1 VPCLLCVVRVGCRP
15 VAGGAAPRRR
25 WAWSAH
31 PSPRRRR
38 PTWCRSGGTERS
50 PATRSTVGHAKAR
63 HASQRM
69 RQPVQVEKGTA
80 AGVGGQPSCRRTPA
94 LGAVA
99 GSCGAAIGGLVRLAV
114 SLPRRATAVVLV
126 AGCSRATLAGH
137 SPGSVTAPTG
147 IGARRRRLPYC
158 PPPPPPSTT
167 QVERRR
173 GTGDFIWAVCWPG
186 SVDPAW
192 RGARFYRPFAPPS
205 VRWTGSRR
213 AGRRGTRHERRNIA
227 FLRVARNNGEQGEPS
242 NWRCGLRD
250 GSRCRRVGSGLHCPP

>member
-1 VPCLLCVVRVGCRP
+1 VRDGAVPCLLCVVRVGCRP

-50 PATRSTVGHAKAR
+50 PATRSTVGHAEAR

-99 GSCGAAIGGLVRLAV
+99 DSCGAAIGGLVRLAV

-126 AGCSRATLAGH
+126 AGCSRAPLPGTRRGP
-137 SPGSVTAPTG
+137 SPNLQGSVLAVGAYRTARH
-147 IGARRRRLPYC
+147 RR
-158 PPPPPPSTT
+158 
-167 QVERRR
+167 
-173 GTGDFIWAVCWPG
+173 
-186 SVDPAW
+186 SVDHAGRAVPRHGRLHLGRLLARVGRSCLAW
-192 RGARFYRPFAPPS
+192 RPVLLS
-205 VRWTGSRR
+205 VRSPERPLDRSPPRR
-213 AGRRGTRHERRNIA
+213 AAGYAPRA
-227 FLRVARNNGEQGEPS
+227 KKYSLPS
-242 NWRCGLRD
+242 R
-250 GSRCRRVGSGLHCPP
+250 SAQ